1 VPDDPRT
8 PDPGVS
14 EPERGLHEPE
24 PNGVSEPP
32 SGAPVDDEFANV
44 VLDDSFVRGG
54 SYEPPARTRV
64 AIARYGGQQTSWRH
78 GGGLAAGDE
87 AEAEAAPARK
97 PRRRSRSTSGRA
109 PRAAAS
115 RSVTAPTPL
124 MEKLPIIVAA
134 VVVAVFAFLMFS

>member
-1 VPDDPRT
+1 MPDDPRT

-14 EPERGLHEPE
+14 EPERGLHGPEPGRMSEPE
-24 PNGVSEPP
+24 PGE
-32 SGAPVDDEFANV
+32 PVDDEFANV

-78 GGGLAAGDE
+78 GGGLAAPGE
-87 AEAEAAPARK
+87 AEPEPARK
-97 PRRRSRSTSGRA
+97 PRRRVRPTSGRV

-134 VVVAVFAFLMFS
+134 VVVAVVAFLMFS